1 MNDTLV
7 NALLENVVPIASA
20 LSGDCM
26 LANKQN
32 LFFCESLTSFAN
44 WTAMVMA
51 SMLRRERRRAVSF
64 LHLLLVCV
72 SFLLVLE

>member
-1 MNDTLV
+1 MNHTLV
-7 NALLENVVPIASA
+7 NTLLEHIAPIASA
-20 LSGDCM
+20 LSGDRM

-44 WTAMVMA
+44 WTAMAMA

-72 SFLLVLE
+72 SFLLILE